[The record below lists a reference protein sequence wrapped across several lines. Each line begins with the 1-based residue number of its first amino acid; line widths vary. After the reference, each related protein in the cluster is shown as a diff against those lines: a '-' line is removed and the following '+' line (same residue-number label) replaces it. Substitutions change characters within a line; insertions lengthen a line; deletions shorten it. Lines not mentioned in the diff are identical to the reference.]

1 MTIPGDRFLGAT
13 RGFDEAVIALFG
25 CPYDETVT
33 FRPGARWGPSAIREV
48 SDVLETYSP
57 ELGNDLGEIPFCD
70 MGDLTLDQGR
80 VELVLEVISDRA
92 QEVFAAG
99 KIPFA
104 LGGEHLISLPLIIK
118 TLEHHPDL
126 VVFHW
131 DAHADLR
138 NDYEGAVLSH
148 ATVMRRVAEAIGGDR
163 LVQFGIRSGT
173 REEWEWMKESRS
185 VHPLDPDHVMA
196 TLVERQGRP
205 VYLTV
210 DVDVL
215 DPSVCPGTGTPEPGG
230 TTFQTLIDCIYTLRR
245 SGAPIVALDVVE
257 LAPKIDPSGIS
268 AAAAAKIVRE
278 LLLSLRV

>member
-1 MTIPGDRFLGAT
+1 MKVPEARFLGAA
-13 RGFDEAVIALFG
+13 GGLDESLIALFG

-33 FRPGARWGPSAIREV
+33 FRHGARWGPSAIREV
-48 SDVLETYSP
+48 SDALETYSP
-57 ELGNDLGEIPFCD
+57 ELGNDLGDVPFCD

-80 VELVLEVISDRA
+80 VELVLEVISGRA

-118 TLEHHPDL
+118 ALEYHPDL

-138 NDYEGAVLSH
+138 DDYKGMTLSH
-148 ATVMRRVAEAIGGDR
+148 ATVMRRVVEVVGADR
-163 LVQFGIRSGT
+163 LLQFGIRSGI
-173 REEWEWMKESRS
+173 REEWEWMKKNRTVRS
-185 VHPLDPDHVMA
+185 LGPEQVMA
-196 TLVERQGRP
+196 SLVEQQGRP
-205 VYLTV
+205 VYLTL

-215 DPSVCPGTGTPEPGG
+215 DPAVCPGTGTPEPGG
-230 TTFQTLIDCIYTLRR
+230 TTFQNLTNCIYTLRR
-245 SGAPIVALDVVE
+245 SGILIVALDVVE
-257 LAPKIDPSGIS
+257 LAPNIDPSGIS
-268 AAAAAKIVRE
+268 AAATAKIVRE

>member
-1 MTIPGDRFLGAT
+1 MTVPGDRFLGAT
-13 RGFDEAVIALFG
+13 RGFDEAIIALFG

-57 ELGNDLGEIPFCD
+57 ELGNDLGDIPFCD

-80 VELVLEVISDRA
+80 VELVLEAISDRA

-138 NDYEGAVLSH
+138 NDYEGAVLSY

-173 REEWEWMKESRS
+173 REEWEWMKGRE
-185 VHPLDPDHVMA
+185 
-196 TLVERQGRP
+196 ER
-205 VYLTV
+205 V

-230 TTFQTLIDCIYTLRR
+230 TTFQNLIDCIYTLRR